1 MVEDYIQKE
10 LSNGVAFLYLNQK
23 DAKVNI
29 VSPTL
34 INVFEQVIDE
44 VIADDSV
51 KAAVFISAKK
61 DFIAGADGLCRSC
74 GKCT

>member
-1 MVEDYIQKE
+1 MTDQYLKKQI
-10 LSNGVAFLYLNQK
+10 SNGVAFLCLDQQGS
-23 DAKVNI
+23 KVNI

-34 INVFEQVIDE
+34 IDVFEKVIDE

-61 DFIAGADGLCRSC
+61 DFIAGADIQ
-74 GKCT
+74 